1 MTLPL
6 SSAPDSVCLLRL
18 SAIGDI
24 THALPVLRTLQHHW
38 PQTNVTWIIGKNEH
52 ALLSEIDGVEFIIFD
67 KSLGFRAYREV
78 RHQLAGHR
86 FDVLLHMQVSL
97 RASLTSLFIRA
108 GIKLGFDR
116 ARAKD
121 LQWLFTNERI
131 VAASTRQHVVDSFIE
146 FPKRLGLDAVMR
158 WDLPVAE
165 HALDSVQHLV
175 NGDRLLVIN
184 PCAVAKS
191 RNWRNWNAEGYAAVA
206 DYAAQHHGMTVV
218 LSGGP
223 ASLERDMAHAILA
236 ICRHKPLDL
245 VGRTSLPQLVALL
258 QLADAVIAPDTGPAH
273 IASALGTPV
282 IGLYAA
288 TNPQRAAPYN
298 FKHYVVNRYPEALK
312 KYCELS
318 VDQAPWGKRIHND
331 ECMSLIKPEDV
342 NRMLDRVLR
351 DSDSAQNNFL

>member
-38 PQTNVTWIIGKNEH
+38 PQTRITWIIGKNEH
-52 ALLSEIDGVEFIIFD
+52 ALVSKIDGVEFITFD
-67 KSLGFRAYREV
+67 KSLGFGAYRDV
-78 RHQLAGHR
+78 RRKLAGRR
-86 FDVLLHMQVSL
+86 FDVLLHMQVAL
-97 RASLTSLFIRA
+97 RASIISLFIGA

-131 VAASTRQHVVDSFIE
+131 KAASTRQHVVDSFVE
-146 FPKRLGLDAVMR
+146 FPIRLGLDPVMR
-158 WDLPVAE
+158 WELPVSV
-165 HALDSVQHLV
+165 HALDSVKHMIS
-175 NGDRLLVIN
+175 GDRLMVIN

-191 RNWRNWNAEGYAAVA
+191 RNWRNWTAEGYAELA
-206 DYAAQHHGMTVV
+206 DYAAGHHGMAVI

-223 ASLERDMAHAILA
+223 SSEERSIADRIVAL
-236 ICRHKPLDL
+236 CSHKPQNL
-245 VGRTSLPQLVALL
+245 VGCTTLPQLVALL
-258 QLADAVIAPDTGPAH
+258 SLAEVVIAPDTGPAH

-288 TNPQRAAPYN
+288 TNPQRAGPYS
-298 FKHYVVNRYPEALK
+298 FRQYVVNKYPEALQ
-312 KYCELS
+312 KYYGLDE
-318 VDQAPWGKRIHND
+318 DAAPWGKRIQND
-331 ECMSLIKPEDV
+331 ECMALIQPGDV
-342 NRMLDRVLR
+342 TTMLDRVL
-351 DSDSAQNNFL
+351 SES